1 MPTPSPPVVTY
12 RALSSRDV
20 NFPRARALRPR
31 LKSPGTSD
39 VDLSPLLAT
48 RPASAHG
55 DDDAVDHARL
65 NPDHGKE
72 YDLAAFAATLARP
85 PKGTGGDLMPNHVGI
100 DPAVLRHL
108 PVALL
113 EELA

>member
-1 MPTPSPPVVTY
+1 MPTPSLPVATY

-20 NFPRARALRPR
+20 NFPRTRALRPR
-31 LKSPGTSD
+31 LKSSGTSD
-39 VDLSPLLAT
+39 VNLSPLLVT

-55 DDDAVDHARL
+55 DDDSVDHARP

-72 YDLAAFAATLARP
+72 YDLAAFAAALARP
-85 PKGTGGDLMPNHVGI
+85 PKGTGADFMPNHVGI